1 MEIQKRNVGD
11 LGNNDGHGV
20 VNSGQ
25 TLVLGPVR
33 FAVEQMWGMRKKRRA
48 KNVTK
53 VFNVNN

>member
-11 LGNNDGHGV
+11 LGNNDGNEM

-25 TLVLGPVR
+25 TLESEPMG

-48 KNVTK
+48 KNITK
-53 VFNVNN
+53 VVNLNN